1 MFKNR
6 SFHYIVDKL
15 TADRAEVIRKGLIAV
30 SGVDGVKV
38 SVNRGMVE
46 VIARKDM
53 EAQVRIACEVAG
65 AVYRTRAQL

>member
-1 MFKNR
+1 MSKSR
-6 SFHYIVDKL
+6 SFYYIVDKL
-15 TADRAEVIRKGLIAV
+15 TADRAEVIRKGLNAIT
-30 SGVDGVKV
+30 GVDGVKV

-46 VIARKDM
+46 VTARKDL